1 MEEFKGN
8 VNTNTVEA
16 KVYDVLSRL
25 LSKGEELMFDPQ
37 TDLFLPNGLKK
48 LQWPSGTH
56 IEIKYRLVGYSLDI
70 VRNLSKV
77 VYPDK
82 LIVVYFDASYNVL
95 LISEALNTEFE
106 QLEFISY
113 DELVKHLSAQ
123 KEVRPN
129 NIINDQERLIYKA
142 KTTLKNEKITFFIG
156 AGVSASAGAPTWN
169 SLLEHLYIKKGISRI
184 DSEVNS
190 ITKGRFVIDEYK
202 KQSKDLELTSFYED
216 LKEVLYQNTKESK
229 LISAISNLVQ
239 KCNVESIITYNY
251 DSLIEEEIN
260 RGEKLCESI
269 YDKKRTNK
277 LPVYHVHGYISKSGE
292 HSDIILG
299 EQEYHNIYAESY
311 NWGSVEQLHAMCRTT
326 CFFIGLSMSDP
337 NLRRLLDISNK
348 DSDIE
353 SAHYAFLRRIDYNVP
368 FTETIMRGFGINC
381 IWYDRHEELPKILT
395 GFIEEEDRHTIL
407 AASHPDKTKR
417 IPRRAVKPLVV

>member
-1 MEEFKGN
+1 MEEYKGN

-56 IEIKYRLVGYSLDI
+56 IEIKFRLVGYSLDI
-70 VRNLSKV
+70 VREISKA
-77 VYPDK
+77 VYPNK
-82 LIVVYFDASYNVL
+82 LIVVYFDAGYNVSL
-95 LISEALNTEFE
+95 VSKALNRQFE
-106 QLEFISY
+106 QLEFVSY
-113 DELVKHLSAQ
+113 DELVKHLSTQ
-123 KEVRPN
+123 KEARLTN
-129 NIINDQERLIYKA
+129 TINDQDRLIYKA
-142 KTTLKNEKITFFIG
+142 KTTLKNEKITLFLG

-184 DSEVNS
+184 DSDVNS

-202 KQSKDLELTSFYED
+202 KQSKDLDQTSFYED
-216 LKEVLYQNTKESK
+216 LKEVLYQSTKESK

-239 KCNVESIITYNY
+239 KCSVESIITYNY
-251 DSLIEEEIN
+251 DNLIEEEIN
-260 RGEKLCESI
+260 RGEKQCESI

-381 IWYDRHEELPKILT
+381 IWYDLHEDLPIILNN
-395 GFIEEEDRHTIL
+395 FVEEEH
-407 AASHPDKTKR
+407 KR
-417 IPRRAVKPLVV
+417 TGLTTSYSDNPSRKSRPSVKPLAI